1 MARSSRTDLAVL
13 GALSVQPMSGY
24 AVRAAITETLGHFW
38 SESFGQIYPALARLE
53 AARLVRAAGDGRTSG
68 RVFEI
73 TDDGL
78 ARLRAMLAEPD
89 EPAPPRNGLLLRLF
103 FGRLLGPDVCRD
115 LVRDVRARA
124 EASLATYAALRR
136 EVEAEPDAGNRA
148 YFLVTVAAGEHG
160 ARAQVAWADEA
171 LALLEAVDDP
181 GRH

>member
-53 AARLVRAAGDGRTSG
+53 AGGLVRAAGDGRTSG

-103 FGRLLGPDVCRD
+103 FGRLLGPEVCRG

-136 EVEAEPDAGNRA
+136 EVEAEPDAGHRA
-148 YFLVTVAAGEHG
+148 YFLLTVAAGEHG
-160 ARAQVAWADEA
+160 ARAQLAWADEA
-171 LALLEAVDDP
+171 LALLATVDDA
-181 GRH
+181 GAH